1 MDCLLQTHRYKNTTS
16 GPAEPSASGAD
27 KPSDNMPS
35 AGSTPSAVGKPS
47 TVEGSYSYP
56 FQPAGLAG
64 LVELAE
70 LVDLVDLVDLVE
82 LVELAGPVE
91 HLVQDPEQE
100 KQREQEREQTYC

>member
-1 MDCLLQTHRYKNTTS
+1 MDCLLQTHSYKNTTS

-64 LVELAE
+64 LVELA
-70 LVDLVDLVDLVE
+70 DLVE
-82 LVELAGPVE
+82 LVELADLAGPVE

-100 KQREQEREQTYC
+100 KQWEQEREQTYC